1 MVLRYPNGQPYYKN
15 ASPVEK
21 IQEKEI
27 RSLNSAIG
35 GCTLKKQS
43 MKVINI
49 IFPAGWRLSIK
60 AYPYP
65 NRESRLS

>member
-21 IQEKEI
+21 IQEKRNQITEFGN
-27 RSLNSAIG
+27 RGMHFEEAINE
-35 GCTLKKQS
+35 S
-43 MKVINI
+43 NNI

-60 AYPYP
+60 SLP
-65 NRESRLS
+65 LSKS

>member
-21 IQEKEI
+21 IQEKRNQITEFGN
-27 RSLNSAIG
+27 RG
-35 GCTLKKQS
+35 MRFEES

-60 AYPYP
+60 SLP
-65 NRESRLS
+65 LSKS